1 MELRL
6 DGKTAIIT
14 GGSAGIGLGIATEFV
29 QAGANVMIASRK
41 ADKCEAAATEL
52 AALGGGDVD
61 WRVAHTGAEDGGAE
75 VMAATLERFGSIDI
89 LVNNAA
95 TNPYAG
101 PLIDTPTSAFDKTYE
116 VNLRGPLLWT
126 QSAWT
131 TWMRDHGGC
140 VINLASVGA
149 YGTSSDLGLYA
160 LLKRAL
166 VAMTEQL
173 GAELGPDVRVN
184 ALAPAVVKTDFAR
197 LLWEGERGEAF
208 ARRYPLQRLGE
219 PGDIGRAALW
229 LAADAQWMTG
239 QTIVIDGGQLVAFGG

>member
-1 MELRL
+1 M
-6 DGKTAIIT
+6 IT

-29 QAGANVMIASRK
+29 QAGGNVMIVSRK
-41 ADKCEAAATEL
+41 AEKCEAAAAEL
-52 AALGGGDVD
+52 QALGGGDVA
-61 WRVAHTGAEDGGAE
+61 WRAAHTGDADGGAE
-75 VMAATLERFGSIDI
+75 VMAATLERFGAIDI

-101 PLIDTPTSAFDKTYE
+101 PLIDTPAWAFDKTYE

-126 QSAWT
+126 QAAWNA
-131 TWMRDHGGC
+131 WMQEHGGC

-160 LLKRAL
+160 LLKRGL

-173 GAELGPDVRVN
+173 GAELGPAVRVN

-197 LLWEGERGEAF
+197 LLWEGDRGEAF
-208 ARRYPLQRLGE
+208 AKRYPLKRLGE
-219 PGDIGRAALW
+219 PADIGRAALW
-229 LAADAQWMTG
+229 LAADASWMTG
-239 QTIVIDGGQLVAFGG
+239 QTLIIDGGQLVSFGG

>member
-6 DGKTAIIT
+6 DGQTALIT

-29 QAGANVMIASRK
+29 QAGANVMIVSRK
-41 ADKCEAAATEL
+41 ADKCEAAAEQL
-52 AALGGGDVD
+52 RGLGGADVD
-61 WRVAHTGAEDGGAE
+61 WRAAHTGGEDGGAE
-75 VMAATLERFGSIDI
+75 VMAATIERFGAIDI

-101 PLIDTPTSAFDKTYE
+101 PLIDTPVGAFDKTYE

-126 QSAWT
+126 QSAWNA
-131 TWMRDHGGC
+131 WMKEHGGC

-173 GAELGPDVRVN
+173 GAELGPGVRVN

-197 LLWEGERGEAF
+197 LLWEGERGEKF
-208 ARRYPLQRLGE
+208 AQRYPLKRLGE

-239 QTIVIDGGQLVAFGG
+239 QTLVIDGGQLVAFTG

>member
-29 QAGANVMIASRK
+29 QAGANVMIVSRK
-41 ADKCEAAATEL
+41 AEKCEAAAEQRR
-52 AALGGGDVD
+52 ALGGGEVD
-61 WRVAHTGAEDGGAE
+61 WRAAHTGGEDGGAD

-95 TNPYAG
+95 TNPHAG
-101 PLIDTPTSAFDKTYE
+101 PLIEAPVGAFDKTVE
-116 VNLRGPLLWT
+116 VNVRGPLLWT
-126 QSAWT
+126 QSAWNA
-131 TWMRDHGGC
+131 WMKDHGGC

-149 YGTSSDLGLYA
+149 YKTSSALGLYA
-160 LLKRAL
+160 VLKRAL

-173 GAELGPDVRVN
+173 GAELGPNVRVN

-197 LLWEGERGEAF
+197 LLWEGERGDKTAEV
-208 ARRYPLQRLGE
+208 YPLKRLGE
-219 PGDIGRAALW
+219 TDDIGRAALW

-239 QTIVIDGGQLVAFGG
+239 QTIVIDGGQLVAFQG

>member
-6 DGKTAIIT
+6 DGQTALIT
-14 GGSAGIGLGIATEFV
+14 GGSAGIGLGIAREFV
-29 QAGANVMIASRK
+29 QAGADVMIVSRK
-41 ADKCEAAATEL
+41 PDKCRVAADEL
-52 AALGGGDVD
+52 SALGDGAVA
-61 WRVAHTGAEDGGAE
+61 WQAAHTGDPDGGAD
-75 VMAATLERFGSIDI
+75 VIAATLERFGSLDI

-101 PLIDTPTSAFDKTYE
+101 PLIDTPVAAFDKTSE

-126 QSAWT
+126 QSAWRA
-131 TWMRDHGGC
+131 WMHEHGGC

-160 LLKRAL
+160 LLKRGL

-173 GAELGPDVRVN
+173 GAELGPHVRVN

-197 LLWEGERGEAF
+197 LLWEGERGETF

-219 PGDIGRAALW
+219 TDDIGRAALW
-229 LAADAQWMTG
+229 LAADAAWMTG
-239 QTIVIDGGQLVAFGG
+239 QTIVMDGGQLVSFRG

>member
-1 MELRL
+1 M
-6 DGKTAIIT
+6 IT

-29 QAGANVMIASRK
+29 QAGANVMIVSRK
-41 ADKCEAAATEL
+41 ADKCEAAAEQL
-52 AALGGGDVD
+52 AALGGGDVA
-61 WRVAHTGAEDGGAE
+61 WRAAHTGGEDGGAE
-75 VMAATLERFGSIDI
+75 VFEATLGHFGSVDV

-101 PLIDTPTSAFDKTYE
+101 PLIDTPASAFDKTYE

-126 QSAWT
+126 QAAWRA
-131 TWMRDHGGC
+131 WMKDNGGC

-149 YGTSSDLGLYA
+149 YGTSSELGLYA

-173 GAELGPDVRVN
+173 GAELGPGVRVN

-197 LLWEGERGEAF
+197 LLWEGERGERVADM
-208 ARRYPLQRLGE
+208 YPLKRLGE
-219 PGDIGRAALW
+219 PHDIGRAALW
-229 LAADAQWMTG
+229 LAADAGWMTG
-239 QTIVIDGGQLVAFGG
+239 QTLVIDGGQLVAFSG

>member
-1 MELRL
+1 MAVELRL

-14 GGSAGIGLGIATEFV
+14 GGSAGIGLGIATEYV
-29 QAGANVMIASRK
+29 KAGANVMIVSRK
-41 ADKCEAAATEL
+41 ADRCEAAADEL
-52 AALGGGDVD
+52 RALSGGDVD
-61 WRVAHTGAEDGGAE
+61 WRAAHTGDGDGGADI
-75 VMAATLERFGSIDI
+75 MAATLERFGSIDI

-101 PLIDTPTSAFDKTYE
+101 PLIDTPAAAFDKTYE

-126 QSAWT
+126 QAAWN
-131 TWMRDHGGC
+131 TWMKDNGGC

-149 YGTSSDLGLYA
+149 FKTSGALGLYA
-160 LLKRAL
+160 
-166 VAMTEQL
+166 
-173 GAELGPDVRVN
+173 ELGPNVRVN

-197 LLWEGERGEAF
+197 LLWEGEAGERAKK
-208 ARRYPLQRLGE
+208 AYPLGRLGE

-239 QTIVIDGGQLVAFGG
+239 QTIVIDGGALVAFPG